1 MRNRWLYCLFLFLP
15 SIVCAAKPI
24 YFKRIP
30 GENGIN
36 SNYVN
41 ELIQR
46 RDGFI
51 WMATADGLSRYD
63 GYEFVNYA
71 SDPNDPSSLP
81 DPWVEDLLEDH
92 QSRLWVGTSIGLAR
106 LQADERSFVQYL
118 HSSDKANSIISNQIQ
133 DIFEDQANNLWIA
146 TNSGLSLYQ
155 PIGDNFKNFF
165 IDPENKGSKDKNS
178 ISFITQTSANELWV
192 GNEQGLFRF
201 DIQSGLF
208 HKQTIPGF
216 EAKKIGVQD
225 AAPDQKGSL
234 WLATEYQ
241 GVIQYDYKN
250 HQSKHYAYS
259 KTDPNSIIS
268 NNLWRVLVDKQG
280 VIWVGTWGEG
290 ISSINPSTGLINRHK
305 HNIADSTTIPNNL
318 TTDIF
323 EDAAGSIWL
332 ATYDGVALHQPNN
345 PIENVR
351 PIPGEPK
358 SLSSDTVWSFEE
370 SADAIWVGTTEGLNR
385 WDKKNG
391 TIEKFYSGQE
401 SDDPEKFTAVWAM
414 AKAGKDKL
422 WLGTEF
428 GPALFNTSE
437 HSLEY
442 LYQSLPQQNL
452 SEENK
457 TLLQAPVWVIS
468 KSLDKSVWIGTN
480 ASELYRVDARKGVLE
495 NHSKLIST
503 TLGKNNSV
511 EFTNIVEDDNR
522 NLWLSTSL
530 GLFFFNTH
538 SNTISPVRTSSKEV
552 LYNHDWIYAIQHHQ
566 ANQYWV
572 SSQNSG
578 LSLLQ
583 FNLDGS
589 SERLLHINQDYPNV
603 IDKSVYS
610 VYPVND
616 TEIWFNGSKNLYK
629 LDMGSGEVENFG
641 SSYFQSDITF
651 HENTQYFDS
660 DGFLYLGSSRG
671 AIRFKPNE
679 IKKTNYQAQIYM
691 TSVSTNNL
699 SLDAHTKSSL
709 LNNSAIKRDIIYNKR
724 PLHQL
729 KKFVFPY
736 SETVFNFGFSAL
748 DFSRSDA
755 IHYSYRLVG
764 LEKRWTDLGKRRKL
778 TFSNLDAGNYQLEIK
793 ATNGDLEWS
802 KHQAIFAFT
811 IQTKPWFSWWAWL
824 IYTLV
829 ILVFSSTLYRF
840 WRRHLLTRYALNESE
855 VQLSQALWGSGDE
868 LWEWDIQGQRITRK
882 NTFEILS
889 ERSSIFTGQF
899 DRLGS
904 NIHPEDLDELKTKIG
919 AILNGKSD
927 VLEAV
932 YRQKDKF
939 GNWVW
944 LLDRAKVTKWSDDKK
959 PKCVSGTSR
968 NITQLKQSEEKN
980 RLLASAFQNST
991 DGAIVVDIDFIVIS
1005 INSALTRITGF
1016 GKEII
1021 DRKLNDKIATLNRLD
1036 SIDGNLFVEI
1046 KETVIASGSFKGEVW
1061 LANSQAKKIPI
1072 ELRVGCVMDSNNR
1085 VSHFIVTMTDIMFR
1099 KQAEEELR
1107 KLANFDDLT
1116 GLANRTLLLQQLSQG
1131 ILRAQRDNNSMAVMF
1146 LDLDHFK
1153 NVNDSLGHSIGDE
1166 LLVMVARRLTHCVR
1180 KTDTVARLGGDEFTV
1195 GLFGVKS
1202 MNAVVKIAELIVRE
1216 FARPFVLK
1224 QHELIITPSIGIAV
1238 FDEDGTDIDTLLRH
1252 ADTAMYHA
1260 KNNGRNNFQFFAESM
1275 NKRVI
1280 NRAALETRLRKAL
1293 KNNEFVLHY
1302 QPKFNLKT
1310 RHISGFE
1317 ALIRWQDPVN
1327 GMIMPD
1333 DFIPVAEETG
1343 LILPIGLLVLDAA
1356 CRQLRQWC
1364 DDGYQSINLAV
1375 NLSALQFMDTNIVQT
1390 VRESIDKYQIQPQ
1403 NLELEITE
1411 STLIENMEY
1420 TIITLQQLRNLGVK
1434 LSLDDFGTGY
1444 SSLSYLKQFPI
1455 HALKIDRSFIKD
1467 MANDQ
1472 RDAKIVQSIV
1482 SLAHNLSV
1490 SVVGEGVESVEQL
1503 NLLNQFDTEEVQ
1515 GFLMCKPVDVVTANQ
1530 LLSDAQSIEDRLQT
1544 TMKSTSN
1551 KLPIV

>member
-1 MRNRWLYCLFLFLP
+1 MRNRWFYCLFLLFSSL
-15 SIVCAAKPI
+15 VCAAKPI

-81 DPWVEDLLEDH
+81 YPWVEDLLEDH

-106 LQADERSFVQYL
+106 LQADEHSFVQYL
-118 HSSDKANSIISNQIQ
+118 HSSDRANSIVSNQIQ

-146 TNSGLSLYQ
+146 TNRGLSLYQ
-155 PIGDNFKNFF
+155 PIDDNFKNFF
-165 IDPENKGSKDKNS
+165 IDPANKDSKDNNS
-178 ISFITQTSANELWV
+178 ISFITQTTANELWI

-201 DIQSGLF
+201 DIQSRVF
-208 HKQTIPGF
+208 HKLTIPGF
-216 EAKKIGVQD
+216 EGIKVGVQD
-225 AAPDQKGSL
+225 ASPDQNGSL

-241 GVIQYDYKN
+241 GIIQYDYKN
-250 HQSKHYAYS
+250 NRSKHYAYS

-268 NNLWRVLVDKQG
+268 NNLWRVFVDRQGLV
-280 VIWVGTWGEG
+280 WVGTWGEG
-290 ISSINPSTGLINRHK
+290 ISSINPSTGQISRHK

-323 EDAAGSIWL
+323 EDAAGLIWL
-332 ATYDGVALHQPNN
+332 STYDGVALHQPNN

-351 PIPGEPK
+351 PIPGDPN

-370 SADAIWVGTTEGLNR
+370 TVDAIWVGTTEGLNR

-391 TIEKFYSGQE
+391 TIEKFFSGHE
-401 SDDPEKFTAVWAM
+401 SDDPEKFTAVWTM

-428 GPALFNTSE
+428 GPALFNTIE
-437 HSLEY
+437 QSLTY

-452 SEENK
+452 SDENR
-457 TLLQAPVWVIS
+457 TLLQASVWVIS
-468 KSLDKSVWIGTN
+468 KNLDNSVWIGTN
-480 ASELYRVDARKGVLE
+480 TGELYRMDTQKGVLE
-495 NHSKLIST
+495 NHTKLISS
-503 TLGKNNSV
+503 TLGKSNNV
-511 EFTNIVEDDNR
+511 EFTNIVEDANR

-538 SNTISPVRTSSKEV
+538 SNTISPVRSASKEV
-552 LYNHDWIYAIQHHQ
+552 LYKHDWIYAIQHYQ

-572 SSQNSG
+572 TSQNSG

-610 VYPVND
+610 VYLVSDN
-616 TEIWFNGSKNLYK
+616 EIWFNGIKNLYK
-629 LDMGSGEVENFG
+629 LNMGSGEVENFG
-641 SSYFQSDITF
+641 SRYFQSDINF

-660 DGFLYLGSSRG
+660 DGYLYFGSSRG

-679 IKKTNYQAQIYM
+679 LKKTNYQAQIYM
-691 TSVSTNNL
+691 TSISTNNL
-699 SLDAHTKSSL
+699 SLDAHTTNSP
-709 LNNSAIKRDIIYNKR
+709 LNDSATNREVVYNKR

-729 KKFVFPY
+729 KHFVFPY

-748 DFSRSDA
+748 DYSGSNA
-755 IHYSYRLVG
+755 IHYSYRLIG
-764 LEKRWTDLGKRRKL
+764 LEERWTDLGKRRKL
-778 TFSNLDAGNYQLEIK
+778 TFSNLDAGDYQLEIK
-793 ATNGDLEWS
+793 ATNGALEWS
-802 KHQAIFAFT
+802 KHQATFAFT
-811 IQTKPWFSWWAWL
+811 ILTKPWFSWWAWL
-824 IYTLV
+824 IYTLL
-829 ILVFSSTLYRF
+829 ILAVTSTMYRF

-868 LWEWDIQGQRITRK
+868 LWEWDIQAKKIIRK
-882 NTFEILS
+882 NTFEILK
-889 ERSSIFTGQF
+889 ERSSVFTGRF
-899 DRLGS
+899 DQQEN

-919 AILNGKSD
+919 AILNGKSN

-944 LLDRAKVTKWSDDKK
+944 LLDRAKVTKWSNDEK
-959 PKCVSGTSR
+959 PTCVSGTSR

-980 RLLASAFQNST
+980 RLLASAFQNSS
-991 DGAIVVDIDFIVIS
+991 DGAIVVDTDFKIIS

-1021 DRKLNDKIATLNRLD
+1021 NRKLNDRIATLNRLD
-1036 SIDGNLFVEI
+1036 NVDTNLFIEI
-1046 KETVIASGSFKGEVW
+1046 KKTVIASGSFKGEVW

-1072 ELRVGCVMDSNNR
+1072 ELRVGCVMDANNR
-1085 VSHFIVTMTDIMFR
+1085 VSHFIITMTDIMFR

-1107 KLANFDDLT
+1107 KLANFDNLT
-1116 GLANRTLLLQQLSQG
+1116 GLANRTLLLQHLNQG
-1131 ILRAQRDNNSMAVMF
+1131 ILRAQRDNNIMAVMF

-1153 NVNDSLGHSIGDE
+1153 NVNDSLGHGIGDE
-1166 LLVMVARRLTHCVR
+1166 LLVKVASRLTQCVR

-1195 GLFGVKS
+1195 GLFGVES
-1202 MNAVVKIAELIVRE
+1202 MDDVAKIAELIIRE

-1224 QHELIITPSIGIAV
+1224 QHELIIAPSIGIAV
-1238 FDEDGTDIDTLLRH
+1238 FDEDGSDIDTLLRH

-1260 KNNGRNNFQFFAESM
+1260 KNNGRNNFRFFAESM
-1275 NKRVI
+1275 NKRVL

-1293 KNNEFVLHY
+1293 KNDEFVMHY
-1302 QPKFNLKT
+1302 QPKFNLGT

-1317 ALIRWQDPVN
+1317 LLIRWQDPVN

-1343 LILPIGLLVLDAA
+1343 LILPIGSLVLDAA
-1356 CRQLRQWC
+1356 CCQIRRWF
-1364 DDGYQSINLAV
+1364 DDGYQNINLAV
-1375 NLSALQFMDTNIVQT
+1375 NLSALQFMDINLVQT
-1390 VRESIDKYQIQPQ
+1390 VRQSVDKYQIQPQ

-1411 STLIENMEY
+1411 TTLIENIEY
-1420 TIITLQQLRNLGVK
+1420 TIKTLQELRNLGVK

-1455 HALKIDRSFIKD
+1455 HALKIDRSFIRD

-1490 SVVGEGVESVEQL
+1490 SVVGEGVESLEQL
-1503 NLLNQFDTEEVQ
+1503 HLLTQFNAEEVQ
-1515 GFLMCKPVDVVTANQ
+1515 GFLMCKPVNIITANQ
-1530 LLSDAQSIEDRLQT
+1530 LLSDAQSIED
-1544 TMKSTSN
+1544 
-1551 KLPIV
+1551 IVANDDEINP